1 MPMKRNAW
9 SAAVGLSLL
18 ALAIPAAAQAQAQ
31 AAPPQVYTGAFG
43 AGFALTGGNT
53 DTKSFN
59 LTFELTRDPKTK
71 NVFKA
76 NALYLR
82 ANAAGQT
89 NADRL
94 LLGVRD
100 EYSFSKRVFV
110 YGAFPYMRDPFKNI
124 SYLLNPQG
132 GIGYKLIATDRTT
145 LSTTGGAGIVWE
157 KNPGVSVQTSGTINF
172 GQGFS
177 YKLSE
182 MASINQGFTALWK
195 TSDFAD
201 ALYHTS
207 IALVASITKKAQLKV
222 EFIDDY
228 KNVTPSP
235 IIKKND
241 TAFITSFIYK
251 F

>member
-1 MPMKRNAW
+1 MKGIAL
-9 SAAVGLSLL
+9 SAGVGLSWL
-18 ALAIPAAAQAQAQ
+18 ALALPAAAQGQAQ

-53 DTKSFN
+53 DTKTFH

-82 ANAAGQT
+82 ANAQGQT

-100 EYSFSKRVFV
+100 EYSFSKRAFV
-110 YGAFPYMRDPFKNI
+110 YGAFPYMRDPFKSI
-124 SYLLNPQG
+124 TYLLNPQG
-132 GIGYKLIATDRTT
+132 GIGYKLIAADRTA
-145 LSTTGGAGIVWE
+145 LSITGGAGVVWE
-157 KNPGVSVQTSGTINF
+157 KNPDVNVQTSGTVNL
-172 GQGFS
+172 GQDFS

-182 MASINQGFTALWK
+182 MASINQAFRALWK

-207 IALVASITKKAQLKV
+207 ISLVASITKKAQLKV

-235 IIKKND
+235 ATKKND
-241 TAFITSFIYK
+241 TAFITSFLYK